1 MIPNGSQFTDTESLT
16 ASLSVQQDTVKQIT
30 SNDDDD
36 IDFLLMCVPVT
47 PEEDVDTSNSST
59 PEEGI
64 DMSNSSFSFEEFMR
78 KHNKIDKIDIEY
90 KGELVV
96 IGDNLNGSGGEV
108 SVFRGVL
115 LNADVIVKTIIKKK
129 FNINDS
135 QAFESE
141 VACLKAMNQYIHDG
155 GLEKTTYIIEKLV
168 PGNMLSESI
177 KDISVDEKA
186 KIILQLFLSLQDVM
200 QEGIIHRDIK
210 PENTMIYHSQ
220 DKKLLFVSLIDYG
233 VSAISTSI
241 DAYEETIVGTR
252 PYMAPESIPNNLGN
266 WMQCINDAHKMGI
279 WSSDNCL
286 DDLRFPDENGEI
298 DLADITKYN
307 EYCKALD
314 LKISGYSKSS
324 DVFSVGRTAMYV
336 LSGGTKEGAK
346 EILSEQ
352 ANEKAKN
359 IVKILN
365 KMTEIN
371 PNERC
376 SINEA
381 IKSLKELLSEDE
393 VYLLEKSRQLSKILQ
408 SINPV
413 ERNYEN
419 EQKVANDII
428 NLLASVCQDN
438 HLDLCKAIFDSEL
451 IPVGV
456 KEIIEGN
463 LTSSDYDDVNF
474 SLGREIFNKV
484 RI

>member
-1 MIPNGSQFTDTESLT
+1 MIPDGSQLTDTELLT
-16 ASLSVQQDTVKQIT
+16 ASLSVQQDTVKHIT

-36 IDFLLMCVPVT
+36 IDSLLMCAPVT
-47 PEEDVDTSNSST
+47 SEEVVDK
-59 PEEGI
+59 
-64 DMSNSSFSFEEFMR
+64 SNSSFSFEEFIR
-78 KHNKIDKIDIEY
+78 KHNKIDIEY
-90 KGELVV
+90 KGELVAIV
-96 IGDNLNGSGGEV
+96 DNLNGSGGEV

-115 LNADVIVKTIIKKK
+115 LNADVIVKTVIKKK

-168 PGNMLSESI
+168 PGNMLSEPI

-210 PENTMIYHSQ
+210 PENAMIYRSQ
-220 DKKLLFVSLIDYG
+220 DKKLLLVSLIDYG
-233 VSAISTSI
+233 VSTISTSS

-286 DDLRFPDENGEI
+286 DDLSFPDESSEI

-307 EYCKALD
+307 EYCKALG

-346 EILSEQ
+346 EVLSEQ
-352 ANEKAKN
+352 ANEKVKN

-376 SINEA
+376 SIDEA

-393 VYLLEKSRQLSKILQ
+393 VYLLERSRQLSKILQ

-413 ERNYEN
+413 ERNHEN
-419 EQKVANDII
+419 EQKVANDTI

-438 HLDLCKAIFDSEL
+438 QFDLCKSIFDSEL
-451 IPVGV
+451 IPVGI

-463 LTSSDYDDVNF
+463 LTSSDYDDVN
-474 SLGREIFNKV
+474 SALGKEIFSKAGM
-484 RI
+484 